1 MNSIYKRHNYW
12 IKLAKMFGE
21 VDFPEDAVQDCYIK
35 LYDYENVS
43 DAFFSTA
50 LHHMIM
56 DNHRK
61 KKLDLIPIID
71 SIDKEEVEEVEDTT
85 DILLFIDTWH
95 WYDKRIYLEYIKEK
109 TSLRKFAKK
118 YDYDYQIIYRTLK
131 KCNLKLL
138 QYGKKKN

>member
-61 KKLDLIPIID
+61 KKLDLTPIID
-71 SIDKEEVEEVEDTT
+71 SIDKEEVEVPCTT
-85 DILLFIDTWH
+85 VPVWCLLSS
-95 WYDKRIYLEYIKEK
+95 KSYI
-109 TSLRKFAKK
+109 SSS
-118 YDYDYQIIYRTLK
+118 
-131 KCNLKLL
+131 
-138 QYGKKKN
+138 

>member
-1 MNSIYKRHNYW
+1 MQSIYKRHNYW

-21 VDFPEDAVQDCYIK
+21 KDFPEDAVQDCYIK
-35 LYDYENVS
+35 LHFHDNVT
-43 DAFFSTA
+43 DAYFSTA
-50 LHHMIM
+50 LHHLIM

-71 SIDKEEVEEVEDTT
+71 SIDKVEDNEVEDTT

-118 YDYDYQIIYRTLK
+118 YNYNYQIIYRTLK
-131 KCNLKLL
+131 KCNLKLKD
-138 QYGKKKN
+138 YGNKKN